1 MRLFTCV
8 SSSASAERIFSCMG
22 WFHTKSRNRLRPAKV
37 DKMVF
42 IKINETTANERLE
55 MLKHMQSEEEKH
67 LEEEIGQSDEAEST
81 TGTGENNGSESDSGD
96 ELIEHESDA
105 TEDISDN

>member
-1 MRLFTCV
+1 
-8 SSSASAERIFSCMG
+8 
-22 WFHTKSRNRLRPAKV
+22 
-37 DKMVF
+37 MVF

-67 LEEEIGQSDEAEST
+67 LEEEIGQSDEDEST